1 MATGLGEIKAVFE
14 RLAPH
19 LKPDEKLARQLRE
32 FRIEFMSKNPE
43 HMAFFGGNLTGV
55 HVVRF
60 TSKDRMKF
68 FSDICQVDEYELE
81 EELRKTKAI
90 KPEWLVS
97 GDPLNNICFW
107 LIHIYCVS
115 KLNEK
120 AKQAAMMEA
129 ALIMHYRFLT
139 STLYR
144 FFKYPV
150 DPALAEAVYSQLSNK
165 FSLKQYG
172 TWQATL
178 ESRCEKLFDK
188 SSIHYRTILNY
199 ENDDA
204 IVRMI
209 NDTQGRVKDMIKNIY
224 KVFDQVRRQG
234 SRIKSTSMLFE
245 YEGEVVL
252 RDKTKGLQIY
262 TQYMHS
268 IVGDKSSFIKQDILS
283 VIETVIP
290 TAPPK
295 LVEQTLEWCSNNH
308 KYIAKDLVHQL
319 IDKTLLHSFNYLENN
334 RNVYR
339 GGGDLPQLVTK
350 LKGIYSSSRS
360 TDPLLKE
367 IRQLAEDIVKKTKLT
382 KSSTTIA
389 AVRSAVLLYIV
400 IRAFTMT
407 HFSRTG

>member
-1 MATGLGEIKAVFE
+1 MIKRVFVLIGD
-14 RLAPH
+14 RNFRTDVFKV
-19 LKPDEKLARQLRE
+19 LKNWYKDSVLDLIWMKIDKTQYFNFKTYLRRDRYDAFLIELDEKFDDFEVITNYSRSNGYIPILLQE
-32 FRIEFMSKNPE
+32 TDNKN
-43 HMAFFGGNLTGV
+43 
-55 HVVRF
+55 
-60 TSKDRMKF
+60 
-68 FSDICQVDEYELE
+68 I
-81 EELRKTKAI
+81 
-90 KPEWLVS
+90 
-97 GDPLNNICFW
+97 
-107 LIHIYCVS
+107 
-115 KLNEK
+115 
-120 AKQAAMMEA
+120 
-129 ALIMHYRFLT
+129 
-139 STLYR
+139 
-144 FFKYPV
+144 
-150 DPALAEAVYSQLSNK
+150 
-165 FSLKQYG
+165 
-172 TWQATL
+172 
-178 ESRCEKLFDK
+178 EKLFDK

-234 SRIKSTSMLFE
+234 SRIKSTTMLFE
-245 YEGEVVL
+245 YEGDVVL

-367 IRQLAEDIVKKTKLT
+367 IRQLAENIVKKTKLT